1 MQSEKSP
8 LEQVDQEFMNW
19 RQHRQNLREAIPQD
33 LLDKAR
39 QLYPIYKKSVICE
52 RLRLSDKK
60 FKELLDSS
68 EKQKDA
74 HPNLFVIAQMPQAPA
89 ELKTELPALPEAFAE
104 FRLKTKDRELCI
116 QIPCD
121 YVGHV
126 FPHMAGLL

>member
-8 LEQVDQEFMNW
+8 LEQVEQEFMNW

-74 HPNLFVIAQMPQAPA
+74 HPNLFVIAQMPQVPAGLKA
-89 ELKTELPALPEAFAE
+89 ELASELPALPEAFAE
-104 FRLKTKDRELCI
+104 FRHRLCFPQYQRQRR
-116 QIPCD
+116 QIIN
-121 YVGHV
+121 
-126 FPHMAGLL
+126 L